1 MTSLRLLLIMPAA
14 GVHRLRVGRRWMS
27 LREAPLT
34 LTTLAALVPPEL
46 DVDCRLI
53 DESVDPLPK
62 EYATGEWDL
71 VGISCLTGTAPRAYA
86 LADQFRKRGIPVIL
100 GGVHV
105 TLLPDEA
112 RAHADAIVTGFAE
125 RAWPRL
131 LKDFSVGRLAPRY
144 DGGHPPLADLPTPR
158 RDLQRRGAYIM
169 PDTVFATRGCRGG
182 CDFCSVPAARF
193 GWGTRP
199 VQDVARE
206 VAALRGRRFAF
217 NDVNLT
223 DDRDYAL
230 ALFRELAPLR
240 KKWGGLATT
249 RVADDPELLTALER
263 AGCVYLLLG
272 FESVTGEGL
281 AAMGKSFN
289 QVDHY
294 RRTVDRLHA
303 RGVTVQGCFI
313 FGLDTDTP
321 AVFSDTTRMV
331 QKLGVDIPRY
341 AVYTPYPGTKA
352 FRRLERD
359 GRLLHQN
366 WAYYDTQHVVFTPAG
381 MSPRELDTG
390 FVDAYRRTFS
400 IGAIL
405 SRVARSPHPLVTL
418 TGSVAYRRYIARLLR
433 ERTGAPVRLKA
444 PTYLE
449 TLAMTP

>member
-1 MTSLRLLLIMPAA
+1 MPSA
-14 GVHRLRVGRRWMS
+14 GIHRLRVGRRWMS

-46 DVDCRLI
+46 DVDCQLI
-53 DESVDPLPK
+53 DESVEPLPDGQG
-62 EYATGEWDL
+62 AHGWDL

-86 LADQFRKRGIPVIL
+86 LADQFRNKGIPVVL

-105 TLLPDEA
+105 TLLPAEA
-112 RAHADAIVTGFAE
+112 AGHADSIVTGFAE
-125 RAWPRL
+125 EAWPQL
-131 LKDFSVGRLAPRY
+131 LRDFSVGRLAPRY
-144 DGGHPPLADLPTPR
+144 DGGHPALAGLRTPR

-169 PDTVFATRGCRGG
+169 PNTVFATRGCRGG

-230 ALFRELAPLR
+230 KLFRELAPLR

-249 RVADDPELLTALER
+249 RVADDPELLTALKR

-289 QVDHY
+289 QVEHY
-294 RRTVDRLHA
+294 RRTVERLHA
-303 RGVTVQGCFI
+303 HGITVQGCFI

-321 AVFSDTTRMV
+321 AVFDATTRMV
-331 QKLGVDIPRY
+331 QNLGVDIPRY

-352 FRRLERD
+352 FQRLESD
-359 GRLLHQN
+359 GRLLHRN
-366 WAYYDTQHVVFTPAG
+366 WEYYDTQHVVFEPAG
-381 MSPRELDTG
+381 MSPRDLDAG

-400 IGAIL
+400 MRAIL
-405 SRVARSPHPLVTL
+405 GRVSRTPHPLVTL
-418 TGSVAYRRYIARLLR
+418 TGNVAYRRYIARLRR
-433 ERTGAPVRLKA
+433 ERAVKPIQSNTLG
-444 PTYLE
+444 YLQS
-449 TLAMTP
+449 LGVTP